1 MVAWII
7 SVDRRRGSPETVR
20 AELDSISES
29 VPALNVVMLS
39 DALENSP
46 DAGKFRDF
54 APFARV
60 ESLDERVL
68 AWTLEELV
76 AEFGWQIDV
85 TRPKPKGS
93 DQ

>member
-1 MVAWII
+1 MYSWII
-7 SVDRRRGSPETVR
+7 SVDRRRGSPETVTV
-20 AELDSISES
+20 ELLSIAES
-29 VPALNVVMLS
+29 VPALNVVLLT
-39 DALENSP
+39 DALENSA

-54 APFARV
+54 APLARV

-68 AWTLEELV
+68 AWTLEELI

-85 TRPKPKGS
+85 TRPEVPES